1 MSNVRVGTAWKTQ
14 KEYEEY
20 FAKLHKIRQ
29 LLLEKIKMHKIH
41 KSTLESALFKSH
53 LIRQD
58 IHV

>member
-41 KSTLESALFKSH
+41 KITLQSALFKAH
-53 LIRQD
+53 LE
-58 IHV
+58 